1 VRDRGRESLTVKTIA
16 SSKGIALACISFLI
30 LASPAQAQ
38 RGFLP
43 PEEFDHPFDGS
54 LRVVR
59 LQTQQEVRQ
68 NCPNMTFILPVASG
82 CSVKWKSLPR
92 LCYVFM
98 VSDDEIKAAGYD
110 PEIVLRHEIGHC
122 NGWPSDHKGAR

>member
-43 PEEFDHPFDGS
+43 PEEFDHPFEG
-54 LRVVR
+54 RVVIQEAKDRDYVRR
-59 LQTQQEVRQ
+59 L
-68 NCPNMTFILPVASG
+68 CPNMPFTIDPLG
-82 CSVKWKSLPR
+82 CSYIFRGIR
-92 LCYVFM
+92 LCGIVKVPDEDIRAAGHDPEVFM
-98 VSDDEIKAAGYD
+98 
-110 PEIVLRHEIGHC
+110 RHELGHC
-122 NGWPSDHKGAR
+122 NGWGSDHKGAR